1 MGTDAAE
8 QEDRHLPSSCSPL
21 ARAQSMADRSSS
33 TNEESPMELGSQLG
47 APVVLGT
54 WLPRLLLGPFICGGG
69 SHNICVCVCWFLIW
83 QVALKLTF
91 YCTY

>member
-1 MGTDAAE
+1 MASSPKPWLLRVIEEEGRGRWGGLALGTDAAE
-8 QEDRHLPSSCSPL
+8 QEDRHPPSSCSPL

-54 WLPRLLLGPFICGGG
+54 
-69 SHNICVCVCWFLIW
+69 
-83 QVALKLTF
+83 
-91 YCTY
+91 